1 MVEETSQKLKAD
13 YEYSKMQRIKA
24 EKHEWLEELRVE
36 YEWKMN
42 IINEIKRDKELKTVE
57 EKAIKEA

>member
-1 MVEETSQKLKAD
+1 M
-13 YEYSKMQRIKA
+13 
-24 EKHEWLEELRVE
+24 E